1 MEKVIVYSTSTCPY
15 CNRVKD
21 YLASKGVKFKNID
34 IAKDKK
40 YLDEM
45 VKKSGQ
51 MGIPVIDIGGNII
64 IGFEK
69 EEIDKAVEEV

>member
-21 YLASKGVKFKNID
+21 YLASKGVKFKDID

-51 MGIPVIDIGGNII
+51 MGIPVIDIDGNII